1 MLVIGAVV
9 GAVAGT
15 GVIDVWVE
23 VWVDVWSVGAVP
35 LMLKRRSP
43 LRLTPSLS
51 IRVPVEY
58 ELACSLEFR

>member
-1 MLVIGAVV
+1 M
-9 GAVAGT
+9 AGT